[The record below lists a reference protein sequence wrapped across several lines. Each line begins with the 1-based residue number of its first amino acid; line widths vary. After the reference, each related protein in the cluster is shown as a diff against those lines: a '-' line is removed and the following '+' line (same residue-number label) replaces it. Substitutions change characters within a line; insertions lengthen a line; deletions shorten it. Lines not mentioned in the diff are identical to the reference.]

1 MTNLRVKK
9 SLLKQLDYGD
19 QARLGGEPPRSQ
31 YGDNLF
37 TVFAKQR
44 RYSHYGLYTEE
55 DHDSQPVGNSHY
67 YYKLTFFIG
76 YNPEQDKFTLF
87 PGNIETAEEMLFS
100 VIRHRRDIEDEED
113 AEVNRKCDISKSLIL
128 YDDDTPFQNM
138 HHHNHEEILDSFIN
152 FTFDLDTLN
161 DEPHTGQ
168 NAETHDDLSRFLLAF
183 DVERGDDW
191 THNMRRDLVMFK
203 YINLPEQYASDLY
216 TGMASSPY
224 YTAFTPDAW
233 TFADYYLTYG
243 DDGRAYQSLLT
254 LSEQH
259 QDAAG
264 ILKCLKAA
272 SSEQIL
278 DYAMHFFGLES
289 FSDLTKQAQALW
301 TLKFLDNA
309 KSNDPTSSAAIVVPD
324 GWLAFRNRVVE
335 SYLGQS
341 LAANSIDWP
350 IQFSADHFEFLATTQ
365 LLNIAQPAQTHTTS
379 TAMPSLFLEHHD
391 SEQHPSKKPRTPL

>member
-138 HHHNHEEILDSFIN
+138 HHHNHEEILDSFIS
-152 FTFDLDTLN
+152 FTFDLDTLK
-161 DEPHTGQ
+161 DKPHTDE
-168 NAETHDDLSRFLLAF
+168 NAETHDHLSRFMLAF
-183 DVERGDDW
+183 DFERGDDW
-191 THNMRRDLVMFK
+191 THHMRRDLVMLK
-203 YINLPEQYASDLY
+203 YTLSPGPGEHASLLY
-216 TGMASSPY
+216 TSNPAH
-224 YTAFTPDAW
+224 AW
-233 TFADYYLTYG
+233 TFADYCLSSG

-254 LSEQH
+254 LSQQH

-350 IQFSADHFEFLATTQ
+350 IQFSADHFEFLATSQ
-365 LLNIAQPAQTHTTS
+365 LLNIAQPAQTHMTS
-379 TAMPSLFLEHHD
+379 TAMPSLFLQHHD
-391 SEQHPSKKPRTPL
+391 SDSEQYLAP